1 MARLLRARPG
11 ESVDISAPLVRSG
24 ACPTALAKLLL
35 ISVAILNGDSHRPD
49 PAHTVLQHVVANHLL
64 APLVSDE
71 GEHVLE
77 APLDCGVMAF
87 LEDLSARKYAIVA
100 ATVKITTSPNPTY
113 CHSADGT
120 DI

>member
-11 ESVDISAPLVRSG
+11 ESVDISARLVRSG
-24 ACPTALAKLLL
+24 ICPTALAKLLL
-35 ISVAILNGDSHRPD
+35 ISVPILNGDSHRPD

-87 LEDLSARKYAIVA
+87 FGGPVGAEVRDSSGYCEDHNQPKSYVLPQR
-100 ATVKITTSPNPTY
+100 
-113 CHSADGT
+113 
-120 DI
+120 